1 MVARS
6 TLLSLLSAAG
16 TMALQMHQIP
26 HDAKR
31 IHVYGVGTLYDGYG
45 LQAEGKEEL
54 FVDPVLKTIEE
65 NAPLWEQ
72 HADAAMSN
80 EGSSRT
86 DPSAEA
92 ARKLNSNH
100 ETVLRDLTNG
110 MPRSQLHLSRVS
122 MLDAPH
128 ADAALREL
136 SRRLLGCPA
145 ELPANAPAN
154 ADEAKAWVQAMV
166 YLQGRIQASHMDCP
180 GREPDMSAAAS
191 AAFVTQLGE
200 IEAVARAAMA

>member
-1 MVARS
+1 MPAS
-6 TLLSLLSAAG
+6 YLMAMLLCAG
-16 TMALQMHQIP
+16 AGALQLTQIP
-26 HDAKR
+26 QDAKR

-54 FVDPVLKTIEE
+54 FTDPVLATIEG

-72 HADAAMSN
+72 HDDALLSN

-86 DPSAEA
+86 DASGEA
-92 ARKLNSNH
+92 ARKLVSNH

-136 SRRLLGCPA
+136 SRRLLGCPP

-154 ADEAKAWVQAMV
+154 ADEAKAWVQTME
-166 YLQGRIQASHMDCP
+166 YLKGRIQASHMDCP

-191 AAFVTQLGE
+191 AAFVTNLAD
-200 IEAVARAAMA
+200 IEAIARAAMA